1 MDEILELKQTGHVF
15 EVKQSSAALM
25 FVALKHSNREVKRNI
40 KSGRDEL
47 HLEKSKVDLS
57 RLHLQNLLYEVS
69 HLKKEIVRCQKF
81 KSRDTYLELLSD
93 KEYSSKYA
101 ADAEETSNMTNH
113 KTHLYRLECELR
125 LRKELDSQ
133 YSALLTSK
141 QELLQENLNQT
152 QRYLSFAPA
161 LRTLLDSTKPLHD
174 ALQLSLDVEWK
185 LSSIVKYLPR
195 PLYILFINL
204 EALQRASGGLSFKHE
219 IIGYESDV
227 QMQELLLESEN
238 SLKERRHFQ
247 EVNHPSEATVNNVLE
262 RAIKSHPLHIRLVM
276 ETPDKSYELVLF
288 VRYWTLLKCC
298 TIRAQLNSSNTTN
311 VQGDTNMLQNLLGHL
326 YPNDLGNDIPVPG
339 IEYELQNL
347 NLSAED
353 CLEYLVK
360 NGFGKPYCWLQSMCS
375 IATVNKNKLFNH
387 ELNLHKWTREVF
399 ARISKRWHS
408 WMSLTQ
414 QVRGL
419 VYKDVDLYALR
430 ENIYPEGLSCSLV
443 QWTVISTEEF
453 NVQNSNLLTN
463 LPSDNGITYTSY
475 RAVIVRG
482 SAKME
487 CFIRIPSNYPMEIP
501 LWILS
506 VHWNGR
512 HTAMNNS
519 AIKMMEYWTNSL
531 QPKDLE
537 KNHRLL
543 YAQLFRTIYSFDIFL
558 ETEGSMQT
566 TREYNKEKPYISAFA
581 KRIRLRP
588 YRYITKGSIHTFK
601 Q

>member
-1 MDEILELKQTGHVF
+1 
-15 EVKQSSAALM
+15 M

-93 KEYSSKYA
+93 KEYSSKFA

-125 LRKELDSQ
+125 LRKELDNQ

-204 EALQRASGGLSFKHE
+204 EALQRASGGFSFKHE

-247 EVNHPSEATVNNVLE
+247 EVNHPSEATVINVLE
-262 RAIKSHPLHIRLVM
+262 RAIRSHPLHIRLVV
-276 ETPDKSYELVLF
+276 S
-288 VRYWTLLKCC
+288 
-298 TIRAQLNSSNTTN
+298 
-311 VQGDTNMLQNLLGHL
+311 
-326 YPNDLGNDIPVPG
+326 
-339 IEYELQNL
+339 
-347 NLSAED
+347 
-353 CLEYLVK
+353 
-360 NGFGKPYCWLQSMCS
+360 
-375 IATVNKNKLFNH
+375 
-387 ELNLHKWTREVF
+387 
-399 ARISKRWHS
+399 
-408 WMSLTQ
+408 
-414 QVRGL
+414 
-419 VYKDVDLYALR
+419 
-430 ENIYPEGLSCSLV
+430 
-443 QWTVISTEEF
+443 
-453 NVQNSNLLTN
+453 
-463 LPSDNGITYTSY
+463 
-475 RAVIVRG
+475 
-482 SAKME
+482 
-487 CFIRIPSNYPMEIP
+487 
-501 LWILS
+501 
-506 VHWNGR
+506 
-512 HTAMNNS
+512 
-519 AIKMMEYWTNSL
+519 
-531 QPKDLE
+531 
-537 KNHRLL
+537 
-543 YAQLFRTIYSFDIFL
+543 
-558 ETEGSMQT
+558 
-566 TREYNKEKPYISAFA
+566 
-581 KRIRLRP
+581 
-588 YRYITKGSIHTFK
+588 
-601 Q
+601 